1 MEGWMKV
8 KTGARFHG
16 NNLEMLHTQT
26 QTSNGHQKQQ
36 IIWDYEMMCEIRI
49 VS

>member
-1 MEGWMKV
+1 MKV
-8 KTGARFHG
+8 KTGARLHG
-16 NNLEMLHTQT
+16 NNLAMQHTRT
-26 QTSNGHQKQQ
+26 QTSNDHQRQQ